1 MGIWSMATR
10 VTFSGR
16 VTSLPPWSVIV
27 RVAEAPVSW
36 VVALD

>member
-16 VTSLPPWSVIV
+16 VTSLPAWSVMV
-27 RVAEAPVSW
+27 RVEAAEAYW
-36 VVALD
+36 LL